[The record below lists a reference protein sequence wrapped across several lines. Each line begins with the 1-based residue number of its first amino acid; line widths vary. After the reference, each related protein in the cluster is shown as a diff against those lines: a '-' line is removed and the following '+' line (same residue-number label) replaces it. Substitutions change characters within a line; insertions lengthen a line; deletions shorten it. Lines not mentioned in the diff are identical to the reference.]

1 MARSPRERYGTVDL
15 ASADVVLAGTQELLP
30 VLRAAAV
37 RAGIDAARM
46 RVIGV
51 DDLPLAKLVTPALTT
66 VARDTAA
73 GALDIVDAVV
83 AQLNGR
89 TPTRPGSASDGQ
101 LVIVRDSA

>member
-1 MARSPRERYGTVDL
+1 M
-15 ASADVVLAGTQELLP
+15 LAG
-30 VLRAAAV
+30 
-37 RAGIDAARM
+37 AGRLGLTVPDDVA
-46 RVIGV
+46 VIGV